1 MFGWFKNEG
10 KKVEE
15 LESSIKNSFQNM
27 RTDMSQV
34 SQWINHFKIQHD
46 DHAKNFE
53 RLHARLAVLE
63 DLLAA
68 KQAVGT
74 IEGKK
79 VRLLEESE
87 ESSEEDAQQKPQMT
101 QLIQEKPG
109 IQLTDA
115 QTNLYRILCSLVK
128 ENPEGWISM
137 KSLAADAY
145 SNKEYSEIRSAISQF
160 VSILEVNGL
169 VRRKRVGKETFVT
182 VTKFVPLG
190 KDKASIKSKVNK
202 K

>member
-1 MFGWFKNEG
+1 MFGWFKKEG

-34 SQWINHFKIQHD
+34 SQWINHFKTKHD
-46 DHAKNFE
+46 EHGKNFE
-53 RLHARLAVLE
+53 SLHARLTVLE

-68 KQAVGT
+68 KHAVGT
-74 IEGKK
+74 VETQK
-79 VRLLEESE
+79 VRVLEEAEESE
-87 ESSEEDAQQKPQMT
+87 GEEVQT
-101 QLIQEKPG
+101 NHLIQEKPG

-145 SNKEYSEIRSAISQF
+145 SKKEYSEIRSAISQF

-182 VTKFVPLG
+182 VTKFIPLG
-190 KDKASIKSKVNK
+190 KSRTPVKSKITK